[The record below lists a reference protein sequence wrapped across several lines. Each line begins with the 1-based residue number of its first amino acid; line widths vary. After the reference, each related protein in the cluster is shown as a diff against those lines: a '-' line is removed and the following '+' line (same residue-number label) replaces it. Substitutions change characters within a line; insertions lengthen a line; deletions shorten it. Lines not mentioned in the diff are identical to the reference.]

1 MNRETFALSQK
12 ELQRVAVI
20 SRCVKGE
27 LACGRAAA
35 LLCLSVRQ
43 IKRLKKRVRE
53 DGEAALAHA
62 NRGRPSHRRLPAAV
76 RERILRLA
84 RSTYAG
90 FNDHHLCEKLVEREG
105 FSLSRETLRRLL
117 RKHGLGPPR
126 KRRAPAHRQRRVRS
140 AQLGELVQL
149 DGSPHDWLEGRGPHL
164 TALGLQD
171 DATGK
176 ILAAQFFPSE
186 TAFGYLCLLRQ
197 LLRRH
202 GVPLAFYGD
211 HSGIFVR
218 NDDHWTV
225 DEQLAGKRQ
234 PTQFG
239 RAPEQLGITFI
250 AAHSPQ
256 AKGRVERLWGVLQDR
271 LTSELRLAKAAHLH
285 AANAVLRQFI
295 ADYNRRFARQP
306 RENQTAWRAAP
317 DNLERICCFMHER
330 VVSNDN
336 IVQWEGRRLQIP
348 QQARRFSFAGAKVQ
362 LYQALNGRVSLYYGG
377 TRLQH
382 STIPGGDTFMLPLG

>member
-12 ELQRVAVI
+12 ELQRVTVI
-20 SRCVKGE
+20 SACLKGTV
-27 LACGRAAA
+27 AGARAAV

-43 IKRLKKRVRE
+43 IKRLKKRMRE

-62 NRGRPSHRRLPAAV
+62 NRGRPSHRRLPDTV
-76 RERILRLA
+76 RERIVQLSRT
-84 RSTYAG
+84 TYAG
-90 FNDHHLCEKLVEREG
+90 FNDHHLCEKLVEHEG

-117 RKHGLGPPR
+117 RKQGLGSPR

-140 AQLGELVQL
+140 ARLGELVQL
-149 DGSPHDWLEGRGPHL
+149 DGSPHDWLEGRGPLL

-186 TAFGYLCLLRQ
+186 STFGYLCLLRQ

-211 HSGIFVR
+211 HSAIFVR
-218 NDDHWTV
+218 NDDFWTV
-225 DEQLAGKRQ
+225 EEQLAGKRQ

-239 RAPEQLGITFI
+239 RALEQLGITFI
-250 AAHSPQ
+250 AANSPQ

-271 LTSELRLAKAAHLH
+271 LTSELRLAKAANIDS
-285 AANAVLRQFI
+285 ANSVLRKFI
-295 ADYNRRFARQP
+295 VDYNRRFARRP
-306 RENQTAWRAAP
+306 REIDTAWREP
-317 DNLERICCFMHER
+317 PESLDRICCFVHER

-336 IVQWEGRRLQIP
+336 VVQWEGRRFQIP

-362 LYQALNGRVSLYYGG
+362 IYQTLNGNVSLYYGK
-377 TRLQH
+377 TRLEH
-382 STIPGGDTFMLPLG
+382 SALAGG

>member
-27 LACGRAAA
+27 LACARAAG

-43 IKRLKKRVRE
+43 IKRLKKRIRE

-62 NRGRPSHRRLPAAV
+62 SRGRPSHRRLPQTV
-76 RERILRLA
+76 RERIVQLA
-84 RSTYAG
+84 RGTYAG
-90 FNDHHLCEKLVEREG
+90 FNDHHLCEKLVEHEG

-117 RKHGLGPPR
+117 RQHGLGSPR
-126 KRRAPAHRQRRVRS
+126 KRRAPAHRQRRLRS
-140 AQLGELVQL
+140 AQLAELVQL
-149 DGSPHDWLEGRGPHL
+149 DGSPHDWLEGRGPLL
-164 TALGLQD
+164 TALGMQD

-186 TAFGYLCLLRQ
+186 TTFGYLCLLQQMVCRY
-197 LLRRH
+197 
-202 GVPLAFYGD
+202 GVPLALYGD
-211 HSGIFVR
+211 HSGVFVR

-225 DEQLAGKRQ
+225 EEQLAGKRQ

-239 RAPEQLGITFI
+239 RALEQLGISFM
-250 AAHSPQ
+250 AANSPQ

-271 LTSELRLAKAAHLH
+271 LTSELRLAQAQDLDS
-285 AANAVLRQFI
+285 ANAVLRKFVT
-295 ADYNRRFARQP
+295 DYNRRFARPPRDSQP
-306 RENQTAWRAAP
+306 AWRTAP
-317 DNLERICCFMHER
+317 ENLDRICCFVHER
-330 VVSNDN
+330 IVSNDN
-336 IVQWEGRRLQIP
+336 VVQWQGRRFQIP
-348 QQARRFSFAGAKVQ
+348 QQARRFSFAGAKVHI
-362 LYQALNGRVSLYYGG
+362 YQALDGRVSLYYGQ

-382 STIPGGDTFMLPLG
+382 SAISGG